1 MKRLLVTAALPY
13 ANGHIHLGHLVEY
26 TQTDIFVRAW
36 RMRGREVAY
45 ICADDTHGTAVMMRA
60 RQEKRSEEAVIEEM
74 SAAHQR
80 DFAGFS
86 ISFDHYGSTHSPEN
100 KAFADHIWKSF
111 RERGLIRSASV
122 RQLFDPVE
130 KMFLADRF
138 VKGTCPVCKSPDQY
152 GDNCDKCGS
161 TYDAT
166 ELIDPKSTLSG
177 AKPELAEAEHHLV
190 SIESERPW
198 LTEWTQVEG
207 RMPKEIA
214 NYLMGFFLGKPLL
227 DWDVSRPAPY
237 FGFPIPDAPGHFFY
251 VWFDAPIG
259 YIASTKQWCDRTGR
273 SFDDYW
279 RSEETE
285 IVHVIG
291 KDIVKFHTLF
301 WPVMLKVAGFTLP
314 SRVQV
319 HGFLTVNAEKMSKS
333 KGTFVLGSKYL
344 EHLDPAYLRYYY
356 ASKLGPKV
364 DDIDLNLEE
373 LAARVNGELV
383 NKVVNLASRSSRF
396 LAKTGFAAAYPEDG
410 GLFEEGAR
418 AHDEIV
424 AAYESW
430 DFARVTR
437 VAMALADRAN
447 EFVDRAQPWALAKTP
462 GKEAEVVAACSIAL
476 NLFRQIVIYLAPI
489 LPKLAED
496 CAALLG
502 APLDRFE
509 AAKKPLAGTPVG
521 TYQHLMKRVEPEKVQ
536 KMIDESKPAETTPP
550 PTLPAPAPTP
560 TAAAAEDSGEPL
572 AKEPLAPTCTI
583 DDFTKV
589 DLRVARIVSAEA
601 VPEAKKLL
609 KLTVS
614 LGGDA
619 RRTVFAGIKAYY
631 KPEDLVGRLVII
643 CANLAP
649 RQMKFG
655 LSEGMVLAA
664 GAEGEAFVLSPDS
677 GAKPGQRVH

>member
-13 ANGHIHLGHLVEY
+13 ANGHLHLGHLVEY

-45 ICADDTHGTAVMMRA
+45 ICADDTHGTAIMMRA
-60 RQEKRSEEAVIEEM
+60 RQEGRSEDAVIAEM
-74 SAAHQR
+74 SEAHQR
-80 DFAGFS
+80 DFAAFQ
-86 ISFDHYGSTHSPEN
+86 IQFDHYGSTHSPEN
-100 KAFADHIWKSF
+100 QRFAGEIWRAF
-111 RERGLIRSASV
+111 RERGLIHSEKV
-122 RQLFDPVE
+122 RQFFDPIE
-130 KMFLADRF
+130 KIFLADRF
-138 VKGTCPVCKSPDQY
+138 VKGTCPVCSSVDQY

-166 ELIDPKSTLSG
+166 ALKDPKSTLSG
-177 AKPELAEAEHHLV
+177 ATPELGEAEHHLV
-190 SIESERPW
+190 SIEPERAW
-198 LTEWTQVEG
+198 LTEWTQVDG

-214 NYLMGFFLGKPLL
+214 NYLMGFFLDKPLL

-237 FGFPIPDAPGHFFY
+237 FGFPIPDEPGHFFY

-259 YIASTKQWCDRTGR
+259 YIASTEQWTKKTGR
-273 SFDDYW
+273 KFDDFW
-279 RSEETE
+279 RSTDTE

-301 WPVMLKVAGFTLP
+301 WPVMLKVSGFNLP

-319 HGFLTVNAEKMSKS
+319 HGFLTVNGEKMSKS

-373 LAARVNGELV
+373 LALRVNGELV

-396 LAKTGFAAAYPEDG
+396 LAKTGFAAAYPDDG
-410 GLFEEGAR
+410 GLFAEGAR
-418 AHDEIV
+418 AHDEI
-424 AAYESW
+424 AEAYANW
-430 DFARVTR
+430 DFAKVTR
-437 VAMALADRAN
+437 IAMALADRAN

-462 GKEAEVVAACSIAL
+462 GKEAEVQAACSIAL
-476 NLFRQIVIYLAPI
+476 NLFRQIVTYLAPV

-496 CAALLG
+496 SASLLG
-502 APLDRFE
+502 SPLDRFE
-509 AAKKPLAGTPVG
+509 VAKTPLTATPVG

-536 KMIDESKPAETTPP
+536 KMIDESKPETSPAAPQGAAAASTP
-550 PTLPAPAPTP
+550 A
-560 TAAAAEDSGEPL
+560 TAAAADGPEAL
-572 AKEPLAPTCTI
+572 AKEPIAPTCTI
-583 DDFTKV
+583 DEFTKV
-589 DLRVARIVSAEA
+589 DLRVARIVAADA

-614 LGGDA
+614 LGGEE

-664 GAEGEAFVLSPDS
+664 GAEGEAYVLSPDS
-677 GAKPGQRVH
+677 GARPGQRVH